1 MALPEDRTIPAD
13 KFPEK
18 IHRFVSPDAPPQMKQ
33 MLARGLVPM
42 KPLVQVCA
50 LYQVAHTADESL
62 AQEAVT
68 AIRRMPGA
76 TLVQIASRPL
86 LPVVLDWIAVLFKD
100 VPDIIRA
107 VLLNR
112 TTDDDTFISVAK
124 TADEV
129 TCELIARNQTRLIKC
144 PAVIEAL
151 YFNRNLRAS
160 TADRILD
167 FAARNMLELPSI
179 PNYREIIAE
188 IAGELPQTAEE
199 QAAADQRYRE
209 AEAALKDLTTRGEE
223 AISSTADAY
232 AEEGDGSP
240 EAARKHP
247 DQQKAEEAGIK
258 GKSAAGRIRQ
268 LNVAQKVRL
277 AVMGNA
283 TERAILIRDP
293 KKVVSRAVIR
303 SPAITDTEAM
313 AFSKN
318 KSLRDEVITYIAN
331 NKKWTRH
338 YRVKLNLVMNPKTPT
353 GSAMKFLSHLRPGDL
368 RAVARSK
375 GVPGP
380 VAKAAKQILK
390 KRMK

>member
-1 MALPEDRTIPAD
+1 MALPENRTIPAD

-18 IHRFVSPDAPPQMKQ
+18 IRRFVSPEAPPQMKQ

-62 AQEAVT
+62 ADEAVT
-68 AIRRMPGA
+68 AMRRMPGA
-76 TLVQIASRPL
+76 TLVQIAGRPL
-86 LPVVLDWIAVLFKD
+86 LPVVLDWIARLFKE
-100 VPDIIRA
+100 VPDIVRA

-112 TTDDDTFISVAK
+112 TTDDDTFIAVAQ

-129 TCELIARNQTRLIKC
+129 TCDLIARNQARLLQC
-144 PAVIEAL
+144 PPLVEAL

-179 PNYREIIAE
+179 PNYREIVAE
-188 IAGELPQTAEE
+188 LAGELPQTAAEE
-199 QAAADQRYRE
+199 AAADQRFRE
-209 AEAALKDLTTRGEE
+209 AEAALRDIGTRGEE
-223 AISSTADAY
+223 AVASTADAY
-232 AEEGDGSP
+232 GEDEDAAP
-240 EAARKHP
+240 EAAHRAAG
-247 DQQKAEEAGIK
+247 QKQAEETTVS
-258 GKSAAGRIRQ
+258 GKSAAGRIRH

-293 KKVVSRAVIR
+293 KKVVARAVIR

-353 GSAMKFLSHLRPGDL
+353 GSAMKFLAHLRPGDL
-368 RAVARSK
+368 RAVSRSK

-380 VAKAAKQILK
+380 VARAAKQMLK

>member
-13 KFPEK
+13 KFPDK
-18 IHRFVSPDAPPQMKQ
+18 IRRFVSPDAPPQMKQ

-50 LYQVAHTADESL
+50 LYQVAHTTDDAL
-62 AQEAVT
+62 ANEAVT
-68 AIRRMPGA
+68 ALRRMPGA
-76 TLVQIASRPL
+76 TMVQIASRPL
-86 LPVVLDWIAVLFKD
+86 LPVVLDWIATLFKE
-100 VPDIIRA
+100 VPDIVRA

-124 TADEV
+124 AADEV
-129 TCELIARNQTRLIKC
+129 TCDLIARNQARLIQC

-167 FAARNMLELPSI
+167 FAARNALELPSI
-179 PNYREIIAE
+179 PDYREIVAE

-199 QAAADQRYRE
+199 QAAADARYRE
-209 AEAALKDLTTRGEE
+209 AEAALRDLTTRGADAVE
-223 AISSTADAY
+223 STADAY
-232 AEEGDGSP
+232 ADDEDGRPQAAHQRP
-240 EAARKHP
+240 EK
-247 DQQKAEEAGIK
+247 QEAEAIK

-318 KSLRDEVITYIAN
+318 KSLRDEVITFIAN

-380 VAKAAKQILK
+380 VAKAAKMMLK